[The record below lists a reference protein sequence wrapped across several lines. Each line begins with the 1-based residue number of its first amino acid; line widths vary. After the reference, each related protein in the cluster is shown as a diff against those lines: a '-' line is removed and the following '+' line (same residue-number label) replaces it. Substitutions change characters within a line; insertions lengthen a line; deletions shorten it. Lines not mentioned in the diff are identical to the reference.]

1 MEADDTLNER
11 VDDELGPAM
20 SEHEHTDEFDRQAS
34 PESSTESNADFSA
47 EFDAQISALLADPIM
62 WDSPG
67 DDLGDRIVNAI
78 SSESADAPET
88 LAAPAGPSGGR
99 GWVRPALLG
108 AAAAITFLFGGLVLL
123 SGLSGVEDIDS
134 FSAELVPTGLIS
146 DQSGDIT
153 VTSFDSGL
161 RIELDAASL
170 PRRDNGS
177 FYEGWLNTVDGDLF
191 PVGTFH
197 DGVGVT
203 LWAGV
208 ELARVDLFTITL
220 EVAAG
225 PDDPGQGSSGDIVL
239 RAEINP

>member
-1 MEADDTLNER
+1 VEADDSLHER
-11 VDDELGPAM
+11 VDDELGAAM
-20 SEHEHTDEFDRQAS
+20 SEHDNTD
-34 PESSTESNADFSA
+34 
-47 EFDAQISALLADPIM
+47 EFDAQISALLADPTV

-78 SSESADAPET
+78 SSESVDALET
-88 LAAPAGPSGGR
+88 FAAPAGPSGR
-99 GWVRPALLG
+99 RTWARPALLG
-108 AAAAITFLFGGLVLL
+108 AAAAIIFLFGGLVIL

-170 PRRDNGS
+170 PRRDNGL
-177 FYEGWLNTVDGDLF
+177 FYEGWLKTVDGDLF
-191 PVGTFH
+191 AVGTFH
-197 DGVGVT
+197 DGVDVT

-208 ELARVDLFTITL
+208 ELERVELFTITL
-220 EVAAG
+220 EEAAG
-225 PDDPGQGSSGDIVL
+225 PDDLGQGSSGDVVL
-239 RAEINP
+239 RTEISP

>member
-1 MEADDTLNER
+1 VEADDSLNEW
-11 VDDELGPAM
+11 VDDELGAAM
-20 SEHEHTDEFDRQAS
+20 SEHENT
-34 PESSTESNADFSA
+34 A
-47 EFDAQISALLADPIM
+47 EFDAQISALLADATV

-78 SSESADAPET
+78 SSESVDALET
-88 LAAPAGPSGGR
+88 LAAPAGPSGR
-99 GWVRPALLG
+99 RTWARPALLG

-177 FYEGWLNTVDGDLF
+177 FYEGWLKTVDGDLF

-197 DGVGVT
+197 DGVDVT

-208 ELARVDLFTITL
+208 ELERVELFTITL
-220 EVAAG
+220 EEAAG
-225 PDDPGQGSSGDIVL
+225 PDDLGQGSSGDVVL
-239 RAEINP
+239 RTEISP